1 MVTSADRRQALCWLQ
16 REFGVSERRACATT
30 GSVRSTQRYS
40 SRRQSD
46 EDFCARL
53 RAIALERPRF
63 GYRRV
68 HAMLL
73 REGFAVGARRTY
85 NMYRQKGLAVRRR
98 RPKRVRHGM
107 RQPLATALHPNFS
120 WSLDFVHDQL
130 ADGRRIRTLNV
141 VDDCTRECLAIEVD
155 TSLGSRRVTRVLD
168 ELVERRDKPLRI
180 TLDNGP
186 ELTSHAMQKWAAA
199 HGVQLSYI
207 DPGKPMQSGY
217 VESFNGK
224 FRDECLNTHGFMS
237 LCHAPNLIAEWR
249 HDYNTSRPHNALNQ
263 KAPAEFTLT
272 FSATSGRSAAA

>member
-1 MVTSADRRQALCWLQ
+1 MVTSADRRQATCWLQ

-46 EDFCARL
+46 HDFRTRL

-68 HAMLL
+68 HTMLL

-85 NMYRQKGLAVRRR
+85 HVYRQEGLAVRRR
-98 RPKRVRHGM
+98 RPKRVRNGM

-155 TSLGSRRVTRVLD
+155 TSLGGRRVTRVLD
-168 ELVERRDKPLRI
+168 ELLKRRDKPSRI

-186 ELTSHAMQKWAAA
+186 ELTSHAVQKWASAR
-199 HGVQLSYI
+199 GVQLSYI
-207 DPGKPMQSGY
+207 DPGKPMQNGY

-224 FRDECLNTHGFMS
+224 FRDECLNTHWFMS
-237 LCHAPNLIAEWR
+237 LHHARDLIAEWR
-249 HDYNTSRPHNALNQ
+249 HDYNTNRPHSALNQ
-263 KAPAEFTLT
+263 KTPAEFALT
-272 FSATSGRSAAA
+272 FSAASGRCAAA